1 MCVDQLISSFVSK
14 RRGLGAAYTLPR
26 GGPPGALWDEVRERV
41 TSDVVTGKLIRNFF
55 LEQWVDILPDEQVWA
70 PASTNT
76 LTAADKE
83 GPNNP

>member
-26 GGPPGALWDEVRERV
+26 GGPPGALWDEVREQV

-55 LEQWVDILPDEQVWA
+55 LEE
-70 PASTNT
+70 
-76 LTAADKE
+76 
-83 GPNNP
+83 

>member
-14 RRGLGAAYTLPR
+14 RRGFGAAYTLPK

-55 LEQWVDILPDEQVWA
+55 LEE
-70 PASTNT
+70 
-76 LTAADKE
+76 
-83 GPNNP
+83 